1 MSAHGSDSTAEGAGG
16 GSAPGSWPSVS
27 GMPGV
32 PEPVGEV
39 LDEYP
44 EIFVGAAFA
53 GGLLLANIIRR
64 LGR

>member
-1 MSAHGSDSTAEGAGG
+1 
-16 GSAPGSWPSVS
+16 
-27 GMPGV
+27 MPGV
-32 PEPVGEV
+32 PEPVGAV

-53 GGLLLANIIRR
+53 GGLLLANVIRR

>member
-1 MSAHGSDSTAEGAGG
+1 MSADRPDRAAVGAGAAG
-16 GSAPGSWPSVS
+16 APGGWPSVS
-27 GMPGV
+27 GMPGI
-32 PEPVGEV
+32 PEPVADK